1 MIKSKNFL
9 EGERP
14 PTAIDIEESVLGAMM
29 IDKEGLHTGMRLLNE
44 AIFYKGSHIIIFNTI
59 KAIYKKG
66 NHVDIMTITQQL
78 KEQGKLEDIGG
89 PVFITQ
95 LTDMIGSTAHMER
108 YCYILMEQYLRRK
121 MIDFGHGLI
130 SSGHDESNDTLELY
144 DNSQRDLN
152 SLGNIFNNKSF
163 SSIDKILTNVID
175 NIEKNRVDK
184 LDVTGIPSGFNE
196 LDKITAGWQNSDL
209 IIVAARPGMGKTGF
223 MLSLARNAALQGSGI
238 GIFSLEMSNEQLVER
253 LLSAE
258 ADINNRQ
265 LKLGR
270 LNDREWQNL
279 KEHTSKLAKAN
290 IIIDDCCSLNI
301 LQLQNRARQM
311 KIEMGVDLFMVD
323 YLQLMSG
330 ISDGNKTRNREQEI
344 SSISRGLKA
353 IAKEL
358 NTPFI
363 ALSQLSRAV
372 ETRGGLKKPQLS
384 DLRESGSLEQD
395 SDLVLFL
402 YRPEYYGIME
412 SDGGTNLKGTAEV
425 IIAKHRNGAL
435 DEIMLKFKKH
445 TTSFSNPLNAEQEYE
460 LEAETFK

>member
-1 MIKSKNFL
+1 MIKSKKLQENNL
-9 EGERP
+9 L
-14 PTAIDIEESVLGAMM
+14 PTAIDIEEAILGAMM
-29 IDKEGLHTGMRLLNE
+29 IDKEGLHTGMRLLD
-44 AIFYKGSHIIIFNTI
+44 AVIFYKGIHTIIFNTI

-66 NHVDIMTITQQL
+66 THVDIMTITQQL

-89 PVFITQ
+89 PVFITK
-95 LTDMIGSTAHMER
+95 LTDRIGSTAHMER
-108 YCYILMEQYLRRK
+108 YCYILMEKYLRRK
-121 MIDFGHGLI
+121 MIDFGHSLI

-152 SLGNIFNNKSF
+152 LLGNIFNNKSF
-163 SSIDKILTNVID
+163 SSIDQILTNVIH
-175 NIEKNRVDK
+175 NIEKNRVAK
-184 LDVTGIPSGFNE
+184 LDVTGIPSGFKE

-209 IIVAARPGMGKTGF
+209 IIVAARPGMGKSSF
-223 MLSLARNAALQGSGI
+223 MLSIARNAALQGKGI

-258 ADINNRQ
+258 SNINNRQ
-265 LKLGR
+265 LKLGC
-270 LNDREWQNL
+270 LNDQEWQNL
-279 KEHTSKLAKAN
+279 KEHTSELAKAN

-311 KIEMGVDLFMVD
+311 KIEMGVNLFMVD

-330 ISDGNKTRNREQEI
+330 VSDGNNTRNREQEI

-358 NTPFI
+358 DTPFI

-395 SDLVLFL
+395 SDLVIFL

-412 SDGGTNLKGTAEV
+412 SEGGTNLDGTAEV

-435 DEIMLKFKKH
+435 DEVMLKFKKH
-445 TTSFSNPLNAEQEYE
+445 TTSFSNPLSEREEFELNAK
-460 LEAETFK
+460 TFR